1 MELLGSLRL
10 FAHLL
15 RFRLKGG
22 SPRNYEKQWDSY
34 WRTVDST
41 GQGGQV
47 LWDNVPER
55 AAAEDLIRFKR
66 HVDDSS
72 LPLLDI
78 GCGNGR
84 QTRFLARHFQKVVG
98 VDISAAAVELAR
110 RETARET
117 NVEYRLLDGTNPRQ
131 ALELHEELGDCNIY
145 MRGVF
150 HCVQQKDRPAFVRS
164 LEILLGER
172 GGLYLI
178 ELQHGALSVL
188 RKVPGNTSSGL
199 PKLVHNVV
207 KHGIRPIGFNPKDR
221 EVYYPESRWRIL
233 GEGHEVAIN
242 TVLLAD
248 GQEIQVPA
256 SYLILRPRTARSP
269 QAVLESS
276 TRIEALKAVR

>member
-15 RFRLKGG
+15 GFRLKGG
-22 SPRNYEKQWDSY
+22 SPRNYEKQWESY
-34 WRTVDST
+34 WRTVEET
-41 GQGGQV
+41 GRGGQV

-55 AAAEDLIRFKR
+55 AAAEDLDRFKR
-66 HVDDSS
+66 HVDDS

-84 QTRFLARHFQKVVG
+84 QTRFLSRHFKRVIG
-98 VDISAAAVELAR
+98 VDVSASAVELAR
-110 RETARET
+110 RETIQEP
-117 NVEYRLLDGTNPRQ
+117 NVEYRVLDGTNPRQ
-131 ALELHEELGDCNIY
+131 ALALHQEFGDFNIY

-150 HCVQQKDRPAFVRS
+150 HCVQQKDRPVFVRS

-172 GGLYLI
+172 GALYLI

-188 RKVPGNTSSGL
+188 RKVPGDTPSGL
-199 PKLVHNVV
+199 PSLVHNVV
-207 KHGIRPIGFNPKDR
+207 RHGIRPIGFNPKDR
-221 EVYYPESRWRIL
+221 ETYYPESRWRIL
-233 GEGHEVAIN
+233 SEGHQVAIN
-242 TVLLAD
+242 TVLMAD
-248 GQEIQVPA
+248 GQEIRVPA
-256 SYLILRPRTARSP
+256 SYFFLRPKTARSA